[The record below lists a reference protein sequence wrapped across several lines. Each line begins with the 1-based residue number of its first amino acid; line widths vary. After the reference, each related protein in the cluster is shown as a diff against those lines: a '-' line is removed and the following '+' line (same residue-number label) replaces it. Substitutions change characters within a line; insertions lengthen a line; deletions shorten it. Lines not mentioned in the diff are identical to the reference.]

1 MDEIRLSMRLDETRH
16 RLDPFLSQEITDSVE
31 MDMVDT
37 PMALT
42 NGDHH
47 DPMDKE
53 ADGDAVMTDDNDL
66 GWEGATAADRD
77 VLFGVLDDILAPGG
91 SS

>member
-1 MDEIRLSMRLDETRH
+1 MSMRLEETRQ
-16 RLDPFLSQEITDSVE
+16 RLDPFLAQEIVDNVE

-47 DPMDKE
+47 DDPLDSKE
-53 ADGDAVMTDDNDL
+53 ADGDAMMTDDDDNM

-77 VLFGVLDDILAPGG
+77 ELFGVLDSVLAPGG
-91 SS
+91 PS

>member
-1 MDEIRLSMRLDETRH
+1 
-16 RLDPFLSQEITDSVE
+16 VE

-42 NGDHH
+42 NGDDHH

-66 GWEGATAADRD
+66 GWEGATVADRD
-77 VLFGVLDDILAPGG
+77 ALFSVLDAVLAPGG